1 MDKGL
6 LIEDD
11 QDIANVLIDDLAEAN
26 LFVDHI
32 ADGKEGLAAAL
43 SGKYAFVLL
52 DWMLPSLDGSE
63 VCRRIRQEDRSIPI
77 ILLTAKNRSID
88 KVLLLELGA
97 DDYITK
103 PFDLDEVRARIK
115 AVLRRVEQSAV
126 GGASASGVVVY
137 QELEIDLQKRS
148 AQLAGKT
155 IELTAREFDILA
167 LLAEHAGKPLSKK
180 QICEAVDGSAHAGY
194 ERALSSTINRMR
206 SRLEPDPKNPQFIKT
221 AHRFGYFFPE
231 IKNG

>member
-1 MDKGL
+1 MVKGL

-11 QDIANVLIDDLAEAN
+11 QDIANLLVEDLAEAN
-26 LFVDHI
+26 ISIEHL
-32 ADGKEGLAAAL
+32 ADGEAGLAAAL
-43 SGKYAFVLL
+43 SGRYEFVLL

-63 VCRRIRQEDRSIPI
+63 VCRRIRQENRSIPI
-77 ILLTAKNRSID
+77 ILLTAKSRSID

-115 AVLRRVEQSAV
+115 AVLRRVQQGAV
-126 GGASASGVVVY
+126 SSTRTSGLVVY
-137 QELEIDLQKRS
+137 QDLVIDLEKRS
-148 AQLAGKT
+148 AQLGGKP

-206 SRLEPDPKNPQFIKT
+206 NRLEPDPKNPRFIKT

-231 IKNG
+231 IS